1 MGEIL
6 WGFLYARKARWKDA
20 KKTKAS
26 LSLPRM
32 SEPYGW
38 CLL

>member
-20 KKTKAS
+20 TKTKETVP
-26 LSLPRM
+26 LSRL
-32 SEPYGW
+32 SESYGRR
-38 CLL
+38 LL

>member
-6 WGFLYARKARWKDA
+6 WGFLYARKARWRNA

-26 LSLPRM
+26 LPLPRV

-38 CLL
+38 RLL

>member
-6 WGFLYARKARWKDA
+6 WGFSYARKARWKDA

-26 LSLPRM
+26 LLLSGLPT
-32 SEPYGW
+32 PD
-38 CLL
+38 